1 MWETG
6 LGIIFLNLFAQ
17 DGKKWYFHGEGI
29 KRIRADDR
37 YLSWF
42 ASNKSSF
49 QRSSICTNPH
59 LSPKQLADPCFSE
72 AGRGVEP
79 VYLLVPANKYVGPC
93 TRTLGMSP
101 RSCSVFNPVAVF
113 VVPQLTCSM
122 REDSAWSS
130 LLHTINPPTVLAEHL
145 FLGPRPEQGW
155 ANLWF
160 IL

>member
-42 ASNKSSF
+42 ASSKSSF
-49 QRSSICTNPH
+49 QRSGICTNPH

-145 FLGPRPEQGW
+145 FLGSRAEQGW